1 MQTFTTDIKRVRY
14 MIVTSQ
20 SPGCVCVCVCIIR
33 CAFVL
38 SFMIWL
44 ETFSAISHN

>member
-20 SPGCVCVCVCIIR
+20 SPGCVCVCVY
-33 CAFVL
+33 
-38 SFMIWL
+38 
-44 ETFSAISHN
+44 H